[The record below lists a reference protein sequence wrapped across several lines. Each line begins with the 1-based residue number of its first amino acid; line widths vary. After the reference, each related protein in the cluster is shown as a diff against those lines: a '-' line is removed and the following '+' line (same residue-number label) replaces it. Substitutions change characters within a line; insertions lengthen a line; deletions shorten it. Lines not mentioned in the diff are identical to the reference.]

1 LFSSII
7 LQQNNKSAMKKMQ
20 YIQDLTEQ
28 TEKQHLILRLRLAM
42 EVNRTDIIES
52 LTEKYVLLS
61 KI

>member
-1 LFSSII
+1 
-7 LQQNNKSAMKKMQ
+7 MKKMQ